1 MSHPGLNSFALW
13 SFRFAYL
20 YSVWNTYPMT
30 TQAIAYIRVSS
41 DLQAEKGIS
50 IEAQKAAVLA
60 YAASKGLTLCD
71 VVVDAGVSA
80 GVALAKREGG
90 KRVVAAV
97 KSKKVDVVIAVRLDR
112 LFRNAGECLT
122 TIDLWSKKNVAL
134 VLLDCGGMELD
145 SANPISKMVLTFMAG
160 IAEHEK
166 VLVGARTKAALDH
179 KRSKGLRTNIRAPI
193 GFKFQDGMV
202 VEHAEEQVALKQIRA
217 LHQAGFSAG
226 RIAKALNDR
235 GVPARG
241 DRWWKTTIQ
250 RLVA

>member
-1 MSHPGLNSFALW
+1 MIKRA
-13 SFRFAYL
+13 
-20 YSVWNTYPMT
+20 V
-30 TQAIAYIRVSS
+30 AYIRVSS

-50 IEAQKAAVLA
+50 IEAQKASVLA

-71 VVVDAGVSA
+71 VLVDAAVSA
-80 GVALAKREGG
+80 GVPLAKRESG
-90 KRVVAAV
+90 RRIAQLV
-97 KSKKVDVVIAVRLDR
+97 KQKAVDVVIAVRLDR

-122 TIDLWSKKNVAL
+122 TIDLWNKKNVSL

-179 KRSKGLRTNIRAPI
+179 KRSKGLRTNIAAPI
-193 GFKFQDGMV
+193 GFKFEDGMV
-202 VEHAEEQVALKQIRA
+202 VEQAEEQKALKQIRS
-217 LHQAGFSAG
+217 LHQVGFSAG

-241 DRWWKTTIQ
+241 NQWHRTTIQ